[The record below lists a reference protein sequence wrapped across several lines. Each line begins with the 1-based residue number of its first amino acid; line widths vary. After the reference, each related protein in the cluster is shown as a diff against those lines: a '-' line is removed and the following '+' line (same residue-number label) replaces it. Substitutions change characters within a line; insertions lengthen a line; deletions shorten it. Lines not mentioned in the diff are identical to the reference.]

1 MRKPVDGSVAN
12 RIVTSK
18 LLSKRLMAARSNHG
32 AERLPAAAAQNRTQ
46 KFLISPSRFTTIR
59 ISHPGS
65 LILPAL
71 PDAGIR

>member
-1 MRKPVDGSVAN
+1 
-12 RIVTSK
+12 
-18 LLSKRLMAARSNHG
+18 MAARSNHG
-32 AERLPAAAAQNRTQ
+32 AEGLPAAAAQNRTQ